1 LQGEFE
7 MPFWAVI
14 YCFLIVLSG
23 IGVVVIYKRR
33 PTYYIPGQVLSSL
46 CGVLMFLFYYG
57 SFVHK
62 PQSFLVIL
70 VMFSYILYW
79 ELWENRHLF
88 HTLVTEKKNSSEEGL
103 VFFEETFTMTKKAF
117 MSFLVTIFIVSLP
130 FLYVVMQLMISYL

>member
-1 LQGEFE
+1 
-7 MPFWAVI
+7 MPFWAIV
-14 YCFLIVLSG
+14 YCLLIILSG
-23 IGVVVIYKRR
+23 IGVVIMYKKR

-46 CGVLMFLFYYG
+46 CGVLMFLFYYD

-88 HTLVTEKKNSSEEGL
+88 PTLIAEEKKSSEEKL
-103 VFFEETFTMTKKAF
+103 VFFKEPFTMTKKAF
-117 MSFLVTIFIVSLP
+117 FGFLVTIVIVSLP
-130 FLYVVMQLMISYL
+130 FLYVVTQVMISYL

>member
-1 LQGEFE
+1 
-7 MPFWAVI
+7 MPFWAIV
-14 YCFLIVLSG
+14 YCLLIILSG
-23 IGVVVIYKRR
+23 IGVVIIYKKR
-33 PTYYIPGQVLSSL
+33 PIYYIPGQVLSSL

-88 HTLVTEKKNSSEEGL
+88 PTLVAEKNNSSEKEL
-103 VFFEETFTMTKKAF
+103 VFFEEPFTMTKKAF
-117 MSFLVTIFIVSLP
+117 IGFLAAIVIVSLP
-130 FLYVVMQLMISYL
+130 FLFVVTQLMISYL

>member
-1 LQGEFE
+1 
-7 MPFWAVI
+7 MPFWAIV
-14 YCFLIVLSG
+14 YCLLIILSG
-23 IGVVVIYKRR
+23 IGVVIMYKKR

-46 CGVLMFLFYYG
+46 CGVLMFLFYYD

-88 HTLVTEKKNSSEEGL
+88 PTLVDEKKEASKDEL
-103 VFFEETFTMTKKAF
+103 VFFEEPFTITKKAF
-117 MSFLVTIFIVSLP
+117 IGFLAAIFIVSLP
-130 FLYVVMQLMISYL
+130 FLYVVTQLMISYL